1 MLNFNNKLITFSSK
15 RLLNF
20 SYSKFSTNKTLI
32 NKDLYS
38 LDSGFG
44 ARYYS
49 LFSNNNNC
57 YRSGVVN
64 SSKKRNLLSTNFNQL
79 RFFKMSDL
87 DNLPPV
93 DPVTGEVIINPL
105 KEDGTEKTP
114 KEIEKEKKKAEKLLK
129 FAAKQAKKAATAS
142 TNDAKP
148 KKPKAKKE
156 VEPVPEFVD
165 KTVSGEKKI
174 LVSLDDPSLKS
185 YNPANVESSWYDW
198 WVKSGFFE
206 PEFTED
212 GKIKS
217 EGLFCI
223 PAPPPNVTG
232 ALHIG
237 HALTISIQDA
247 LIRYNRMKGKT
258 VLYLPGFDHAGIA
271 TQSVVEKQIWA
282 KEKKT
287 RHDYGREAFIDKVW
301 EWKEEYHN
309 RIKNQIHYLGASY
322 DWNREAFTLD
332 PKLSNAV
339 VEAFVRLHDEGTIY
353 RANRLVNWS
362 VKLNTA
368 ISNLEVENK
377 DIKGRTQLSV
387 PNYDEKVEFG
397 VLTSY
402 SYEVVDSPTNE
413 KIIVATTRPETLFGD
428 SAVAVHPE
436 DPRYKHLHGKFVQ
449 HPFLPRKMPII
460 CDSEAVEMEFGTG
473 AVKIT
478 PAHDQNDYNTGK
490 RHNLEFINI
499 FTDDGL
505 LNENCGPEWQGM
517 KRFDARTKVLE
528 KLKETGAYIGQEDN
542 EMTIPTC
549 SRSGDIIEP
558 LLKPQWWV
566 SQGEMAKDAIKAV
579 RNGEIT
585 ITPKSSEAEYF
596 HWLENI
602 QDWCISR
609 QLWWGHRCP
618 VYFIDIEEREC
629 DRSDGSFWV
638 AGRSIEEAQEKA
650 AAKFPDAKF
659 SLEQDEDVLDTWFSS
674 GLWPFSTLGWP
685 EKTKDLETFYPVSML
700 ETGWDI
706 LFFWVSRMILLGI
719 KLTGSVPFKEVF
731 CHSLVRDAQ
740 GRKMSKSLGNVVD
753 PLDVIG
759 GIKLEDLHS
768 KLLVGNLDPR
778 EVEKAKLGQQ
788 ESYPNGIPQCGTDA
802 MRFALCAYTTGGRDI
817 NLDIL
822 RVEGYR
828 KFCNKI
834 YQATKFALMRL
845 GDDYQP
851 PATEGLS
858 GSESLVEKWILSKLA
873 HTSKTVNEALEN
885 RDFLNSTS
893 AIYEFWYLICDIYI
907 ENSKYLIQEGTPAQQ
922 KSAKDTLYI
931 LIDNALKM
939 IHPFMPFIS
948 EEMWQRLPKR
958 ATEKAESIVKA
969 SYPLYKAEYDDVA
982 SAAAY
987 ELVLDIT
994 KEARSLLSEFNILK
1008 NGKVFVESSD
1018 ESSFA
1023 TATSQ
1028 QDSIVSL
1035 IKAIDEVVVVSS
1047 SSQIP
1052 QGCVLKSVNPEV
1064 NVHVLVKGH
1073 VDIESEISKV
1083 QKKLEKATKSKQGIE
1098 KTMSSKDYESK
1109 ANEQAKEANNAKLE
1123 NTIAEIEGLE
1133 ATIRNLEAL
1142 KL

>member
-1 MLNFNNKLITFSSK
+1 MLCLSRLVTSARLSSSYCKGQVFLKSRIGFSS
-15 RLLNF
+15 LLV
-20 SYSKFSTNKTLI
+20 KDQLCKTAFV
-32 NKDLYS
+32 
-38 LDSGFG
+38 DSRFDCS
-44 ARYYS
+44 RQ
-49 LFSNNNNC
+49 
-57 YRSGVVN
+57 V
-64 SSKKRNLLSTNFNQL
+64 
-79 RFFKMSDL
+79 RFFTMSDL
-87 DNLPPV
+87 DNLPQV
-93 DPVTGEVIINPL
+93 DPTTGEIIINPL

-129 FAAKQAKKAATAS
+129 FAAKQAKKAAAAS
-142 TNDAKP
+142 SANSNPEK
-148 KKPKAKKE
+148 KAKKKNSKKE
-156 VEPVPEFVD
+156 AEPIPEFVD
-165 KTVSGEKKI
+165 KTIPGDKKV
-174 LVSLDDPSLKS
+174 LVSLDDPALKA

-198 WVKSGFFE
+198 WVKTGVFE
-206 PEFTED
+206 PEFGPD
-212 GKIKS
+212 GKIKP

-237 HALTISIQDA
+237 HALTISIQDS
-247 LIRYNRMKGKT
+247 LVRYYRMKGKT
-258 VLYLPGFDHAGIA
+258 VLWLPGFDHAGIA

-287 RHDYGREAFIDKVW
+287 RHDYGREAFISKVW

-309 RIKNQIHYLGASY
+309 RIKNQIMKLGASY
-322 DWNREAFTLD
+322 DWSREAFTLD
-332 PKLSNAV
+332 PKLTDAV
-339 VEAFVRLHDEGTIY
+339 VEAFVRLHDDGTIY

-377 DIKGRTQLSV
+377 DVKGRTQLSV

-402 SYEVVDSPTNE
+402 AYPVVDSPTNE

-428 SAVAVHPE
+428 TAVAVHP
-436 DPRYKHLHGKFVQ
+436 DDSRYTHLHGKFVQ
-449 HPFLPRKMPII
+449 HPFLPRKIPIV
-460 CDSEAVEMEFGTG
+460 CDKEAVDMEFGTG

-517 KRFDARTKVLE
+517 KRFDARKIVIQ
-528 KLKETGAYIGQEDN
+528 KLQELDLYVGQEDN

-566 SQGEMAKDAIKAV
+566 AQNDMAKDAIKAV
-579 RNGEIT
+579 RDGEIT

-618 VYFIDIEEREC
+618 VYFVNIEGQENDRID
-629 DRSDGSFWV
+629 GNYWV
-638 AGRSIEEAQEKA
+638 AGRNVEEAETKA
-650 AAKFPDAKF
+650 KAKFPDAKF
-659 SLEQDEDVLDTWFSS
+659 TLEQDEDVLDTWFSS

-685 EKTKDLETFYPVSML
+685 NKTKDMENFYPFSML

-719 KLTGSVPFKEVF
+719 KLTGNIPFKEVF

-759 GIKLEDLHS
+759 GIKLEDLHA
-768 KLLVGNLDPR
+768 KLLTGNLDPR
-778 EVEKAKLGQQ
+778 EVEKAKTGQR

-851 PATEGLS
+851 QANEGLS
-858 GSESLVEKWILSKLA
+858 GNESLVEKWILTKLTN
-873 HTSKTVNEALEN
+873 TSKVVNEALEN
-885 RDFLNSTS
+885 RDFLTSTS

-907 ENSKYLIQEGTPAQQ
+907 ENSKYLIQEGSPVEQ

-931 LIDNALKM
+931 LLDNALKM

-958 ATEKAESIVKA
+958 SSEKSDTIVKA
-969 SYPLYKAEYDDVA
+969 SYPVYNAEFDDVK
-982 SAAAY
+982 SAEAY

-994 KEARSLLSEFNILK
+994 KDARSLLAEYNILK
-1008 NGKVFVESSD
+1008 NGKVYVESND
-1018 ESSFA
+1018 DKSFE

-1028 QDSIVSL
+1028 KDSIVSL
-1035 IKAIDEVVVVSS
+1035 IKAIDEVTVVRDVSG
-1047 SSQIP
+1047 IP
-1052 QGCVLKSVNPEV
+1052 EGCVLQSVNPQV
-1064 NVHVLVKGH
+1064 NVHLLVKGH
-1073 VDIESEISKV
+1073 IDIEAEVGKV
-1083 QKKLEKATKSKQGIE
+1083 QKKLEKALKNKQNIE
-1098 KTMSSKDYESK
+1098 NTMNSKDYETK
-1109 ANEQAKEANNAKLE
+1109 ANDQAKEANKTKLE
-1123 NTIAEIEGLE
+1123 NTNAEIEGLQ
-1133 ATIRNLEAL
+1133 ATINNLERL

>member
-1 MLNFNNKLITFSSK
+1 
-15 RLLNF
+15 
-20 SYSKFSTNKTLI
+20 
-32 NKDLYS
+32 
-38 LDSGFG
+38 
-44 ARYYS
+44 
-49 LFSNNNNC
+49 
-57 YRSGVVN
+57 
-64 SSKKRNLLSTNFNQL
+64 
-79 RFFKMSDL
+79 MSDL
-87 DNLPPV
+87 DKLPPV
-93 DPVTGEVIINPL
+93 DPKTGEIIINPL

-129 FAAKQAKKAATAS
+129 FAAKQAKKAEAA
-142 TNDAKP
+142 AKSSNAP
-148 KKPKAKKE
+148 KKVKKVKKE
-156 VEPVPEFVD
+156 AEPIPDFVD
-165 KTVSGEKKI
+165 TTVPGEKKV
-174 LVSLDDPSLKS
+174 LVSLDDPALKA
-185 YNPANVESSWYDW
+185 YNPSNVESSWYEW
-198 WVKSGFFE
+198 WVKSGAFD
-206 PEFTED
+206 PEFTAD
-212 GKIKS
+212 GKVKP

-237 HALTISIQDA
+237 HALTIAIQDS

-258 VLYLPGFDHAGIA
+258 VLFLPGFDHAGIA

-287 RHDYGREAFIDKVW
+287 RHDFSREEFVGKVW
-301 EWKEEYHN
+301 EWKDEYHN
-309 RIKNQIHYLGASY
+309 KIKNQIKKLGASY
-322 DWNREAFTLD
+322 DWSREAFTLD
-332 PKLSNAV
+332 PKLSNSV
-339 VEAFVRLHDEGTIY
+339 EEAFVRLHDDGTIY

-377 DIKGRTQLSV
+377 DIKGRTLINV

-397 VLTSY
+397 VLTSFAY
-402 SYEVVDSPTNE
+402 PVVGSDE
-413 KIIVATTRPETLFGD
+413 KLIVATTRPETIFGD
-428 SAVAVHPE
+428 SGVAIHP
-436 DPRYKHLHGKFVQ
+436 DDSRYTHLHGKFVQ
-449 HPFLPRKMPII
+449 HPFLPRQIPIVL
-460 CDSEAVEMEFGTG
+460 DKEAVDMEFGTG

-499 FTDDGL
+499 LTDDGL
-505 LNENCGPEWQGM
+505 LNENCGPEWDGM
-517 KRFDARTKVLE
+517 KRFDARVKVIE
-528 KLKETGAYIGQEDN
+528 QLKEKGLYIGQEDN

-549 SRSGDIIEP
+549 SRSGDVIEP

-566 SQGEMAKDAIKAV
+566 AQGDMAKEAIKAV
-579 RNGEIT
+579 KDGEIT

-596 HWLENI
+596 HWLNNI

-618 VYFIDIEEREC
+618 VYFVEIEGQEC
-629 DRSDGSFWV
+629 DRASNDNWV
-638 AGRSIEEAQEKA
+638 AAKTLEEAEAKA
-650 AAKFPDAKF
+650 RAKFPGAKF
-659 SLEQDEDVLDTWFSS
+659 TLEQDEDVLDTWFSS

-685 EKTKDLETFYPVSML
+685 EKTQDLENFYPFSML

-706 LFFWVSRMILLGI
+706 LFFWVSRMILLGL

-759 GIKLEDLHS
+759 GIKLEDLHA
-768 KLLVGNLDPR
+768 KLLLGNLDPR
-778 EVEKAKLGQQ
+778 EVEKAKLGQK

-834 YQATKFALMRL
+834 YQATKFALLRL

-851 PATEGLS
+851 PANEGLS
-858 GSESLVEKWILSKLA
+858 GNESLVEKWILHNLNE
-873 HTSKTVNEALEN
+873 TNKTVNEALEK

-893 AIYEFWYLICDIYI
+893 AIYEFWYLVCDVFI
-907 ENSKYLIQEGTPAQQ
+907 ENSKYLMQEGSEVEQ

-931 LIDNALKM
+931 LLDNALKL
-939 IHPFMPFIS
+939 IHPFMPYIS

-958 ATEKAESIVKA
+958 STETAVTIVKA
-969 SYPLYKAEYDDVA
+969 SYPVYKKEYENV
-982 SAAAY
+982 AAANAY
-987 ELVLDIT
+987 DLVLNIT
-994 KEARSLLSEFNILK
+994 KEARSLLAEYSIIK
-1008 NGKVFVESSD
+1008 NGKVYVESGHA
-1018 ESSFA
+1018 ESFENA
-1023 TATSQ
+1023 KSQ
-1028 QDSIVSL
+1028 KDSIVSL
-1035 IKAIDEVVVVSS
+1035 IKAIDEVEVVSS
-1047 SSQIP
+1047 ASEIP
-1052 QGCVLKSVNPEV
+1052 EGCVLKAVNPDV
-1064 NVHVLVKGH
+1064 NVHLLVKGH
-1073 VDIESEISKV
+1073 VDIDAEIAKV
-1083 QKKLEKATKSKQGIE
+1083 QKKLEKSTKMKQNIE
-1098 KTMSSKDYESK
+1098 KTINSKDYDTK
-1109 ANEQAKEANNAKLE
+1109 ANAQAKEANKVKFENA
-1123 NTIAEIEGLE
+1123 TAEIEGLE
-1133 ATIRNLEAL
+1133 STIENLKRL